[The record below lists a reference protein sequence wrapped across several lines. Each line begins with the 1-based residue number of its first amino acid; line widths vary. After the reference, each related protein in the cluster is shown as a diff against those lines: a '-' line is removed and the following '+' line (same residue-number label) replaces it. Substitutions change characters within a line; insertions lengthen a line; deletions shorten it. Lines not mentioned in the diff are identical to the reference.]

1 MSWSKGQSGNPLG
14 ASITT
19 GKPFSEALR
28 IARLRPH
35 GRGKDAKVRLAVIA
49 ENLACAAVKGE
60 PWAIRECFDRIDGK
74 AAQSIEA
81 KVDLISSM
89 SDDQLE
95 RELIAALLA
104 LGIIPEEEETGALV
118 RPN

>member
-14 ASITT
+14 ASIPT

-28 IARLRPH
+28 IALLRPQ

-49 ENLACAAVKGE
+49 ENLVCAAVRGE
-60 PWAIRECFDRIDGK
+60 PWAIRECFDRVDGK
-74 AAQSIEA
+74 PIQAIEA

-89 SDDQLE
+89 SDDELE
-95 RELIAALLA
+95 RELRAALA
-104 LGIIPEEEETGALV
+104 GLGWSSAATGGD